1 MLAPTTVVPSLP
13 VVAAATAVF
22 AGWAAMELVNPGM
35 VNVMGWPPV

>member
-1 MLAPTTVVPSLP
+1 MLAPTTVVPSFA

-22 AGWAAMELVNPGM
+22 AAWTAMGLVNPGM